1 MLHQLKLDFNDV
13 LKPRTKTD
21 YIILHH
27 SGVKARHTASDIHQ
41 WHKNKGW
48 AGIGYHYFID
58 KEGKIY
64 ECRPRDTV
72 GAHAKGYN
80 KNSIGVCFEGDF
92 NKETMT
98 DAQCSDEVI
107 RFLFF
112 LGLTYLD
119 SKFVFC
125 EELKKRSVP
134 TAIKGFRK
142 DELWK
147 QYGIFSDGFHSE
159 RGRVWGEEWAQ
170 TFYDW
175 WDSQL
180 IDFGLY
186 EPNED
191 DI

>member
-1 MLHQLKLDFNDV
+1 MINRLDLRFNEE
-13 LKPRTKTD
+13 LKPRAFTD
-21 YIILHH
+21 YIIFHH
-27 SGVKARHTASDIHQ
+27 SGVKSRHTAKDIHQ

-58 KEGKIY
+58 KEGRIY

-80 KNSIGVCFEGDF
+80 ENSIGVCFEGDF

-112 LGLTYLD
+112 LGLTYPE
-119 SKFVFC
+119 SQFVFC
-125 EELKKRSVP
+125 DELKKRPMP
-134 TAIKGFRK
+134 TIKGFQK

-147 QYGIFSDGFHSE
+147 KYGIFYDGFHSE
-159 RGRVWGEEWAQ
+159 RARVWGEEWAQ

-175 WDSQL
+175 WDDQL
-180 IDFGLY
+180 IEFGLY
-186 EPNED
+186 EPDEY

>member
-1 MLHQLKLDFNDV
+1 MVHQLNLDFNES
-13 LKPRTKTD
+13 LEPRTKTD

-27 SGVKARHTASDIHQ
+27 SGVKSRHTANDIHQ

-48 AGIGYHYFID
+48 AGIGYHYFIS
-58 KEGKIY
+58 KEGVIY
-64 ECRPRDTV
+64 ECRQRDTI

-80 KNSIGVCFEGDF
+80 ANSIGVCFEGDF

-98 DAQCSDEVI
+98 DAQCSDEVV

-112 LGLTYLD
+112 LGLTYPD
-119 SKFVFC
+119 SELVFC
-125 EELKKRSVP
+125 DELEKRP
-134 TAIKGFRK
+134 IPAIKGFRK
-142 DELWK
+142 DELRK

-159 RGRVWGEEWAQ
+159 RERVWGEECAQ

-186 EPNED
+186 EPDED
-191 DI
+191 NF